1 MGAVQNGLTR
11 VEQKQQNAADSWT
24 QVVSDIKALN

>member
-11 VEQKQQNAADSWT
+11 VEQGQQSVADSWT